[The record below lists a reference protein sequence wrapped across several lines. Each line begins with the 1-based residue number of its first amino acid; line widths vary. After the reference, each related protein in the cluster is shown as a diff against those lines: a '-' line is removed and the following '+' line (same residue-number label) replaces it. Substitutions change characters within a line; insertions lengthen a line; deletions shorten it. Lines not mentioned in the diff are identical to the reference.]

1 MTAKE
6 LVALIEGVGRVK
18 DRQKGSHAV
27 YKDPSLSGRVIVPMH
42 PGDEAKGTLND
53 IMKKAGLK
61 R

>member
-27 YKDPSLSGRVIVPMH
+27 YKDPSSMPTG
-42 PGDEAKGTLND
+42 E
-53 IMKKAGLK
+53 GLLFK
-61 R
+61 TRGEGL